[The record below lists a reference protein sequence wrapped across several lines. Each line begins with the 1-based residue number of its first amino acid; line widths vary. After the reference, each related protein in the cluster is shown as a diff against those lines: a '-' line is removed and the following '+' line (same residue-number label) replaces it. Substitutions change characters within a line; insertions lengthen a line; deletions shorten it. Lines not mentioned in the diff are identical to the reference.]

1 MRRGRTEEIDWD
13 EEGKEKRRRGKE
25 WGRIGDR
32 RGERM
37 GGEMGIDQKRIV
49 KEEEERIGRRRE
61 IDWERKGEG
70 RVYNII
76 I

>member
-1 MRRGRTEEIDWD
+1 
-13 EEGKEKRRRGKE
+13 
-25 WGRIGDR
+25 
-32 RGERM
+32 
-37 GGEMGIDQKRIV
+37 MGIDQKRIV